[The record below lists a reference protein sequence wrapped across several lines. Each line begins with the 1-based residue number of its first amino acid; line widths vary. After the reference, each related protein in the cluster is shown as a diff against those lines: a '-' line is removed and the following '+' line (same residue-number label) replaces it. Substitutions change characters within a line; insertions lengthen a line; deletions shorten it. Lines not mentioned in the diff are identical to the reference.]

1 MTITLPDV
9 AIFGAMVSLVTGSY
23 AWTYKISKDLRAERK
38 EDYREYQETNREIF
52 NELRQIQGKLN
63 RLMGQMDLQTRNDEE

>member
-38 EDYREYQETNREIF
+38 EDYREYQETNREI
-52 NELRQIQGKLN
+52 
-63 RLMGQMDLQTRNDEE
+63 